1 MHTLPC
7 FLRFIFSTGLIS
19 YFFAENIYFLSNS
32 SSQSAKY
39 SNVEISKG
47 VKKTASNDTTVSPR
61 GSPALEQY
69 RQSNDAEVPGEIN
82 HSSEEQNALADGI
95 LMEQLAGIRG
105 AIDAM
110 ENTENSNEEE
120 DSLSLIMNVIEN
132 EDLSSV
138 LDDMPWNFM

>member
-1 MHTLPC
+1 MEKPK
-7 FLRFIFSTGLIS
+7 
-19 YFFAENIYFLSNS
+19 E
-32 SSQSAKY
+32 
-39 SNVEISKG
+39 VE
-47 VKKTASNDTTVSPR
+47 KTASNDTTISPR
-61 GSPALEQY
+61 DSPALEQY
-69 RQSNDAEVPGEIN
+69 RQGNDAEV
-82 HSSEEQNALADGI
+82 ADGI